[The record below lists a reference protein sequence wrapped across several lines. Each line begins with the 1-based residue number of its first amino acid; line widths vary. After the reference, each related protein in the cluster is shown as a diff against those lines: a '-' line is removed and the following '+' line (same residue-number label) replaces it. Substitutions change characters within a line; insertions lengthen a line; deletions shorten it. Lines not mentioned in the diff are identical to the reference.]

1 MTETGGGSIQS
12 VLNALRILEAIG
24 INQPLGVSQLSR
36 NVELPKSSVQR
47 AVRTLHHA
55 GWIRPVGGEQTRWEL
70 TSHLLGVSLRAFGE
84 YSLRELAEPTM
95 NRLRDATGETV
106 HLIVLDPDRDEGIV
120 LHRVDSSQAVRAFV
134 EIGSR
139 SPLHATASGLAMM
152 SQMNEDEVTRILDR
166 PLTTFTG
173 NTVTDPESLRE
184 KLAEFRSQGY
194 AVNVGEWRP
203 EVASVSSPILRADG
217 TPSGALTISIPYSRF
232 SQDLAVEYG
241 ALVNKATVG
250 LDGALA
256 PAPSVRRGHA

>member
-1 MTETGGGSIQS
+1 MTESGGGSIQS
-12 VLNALRILEAIG
+12 VLNALRILEAVG
-24 INQPLGVSQLSR
+24 IDQPLGVSQLSR
-36 NVELPKSSVQR
+36 NVDLPKSSVQR

-70 TSHLLGVSLRAFGE
+70 TSHMLGVSLRAFGE
-84 YSLRELAEPTM
+84 YSLRELAEPAM
-95 NRLRDATGETV
+95 KRLRDDTGETV

-120 LHRVDSSQAVRAFV
+120 LHRVDCSQAVRAFV

-152 SQMNEDEVTRILDR
+152 SHMSDEEVTRILDR

-173 NTVTDPESLRE
+173 NTVTDPVKVRA
-184 KLAEFRSQGY
+184 KLAEFRAQGY

-203 EVASVSSPILRADG
+203 EVASVSSPILRAAG

-232 SQDLAVEYG
+232 SRDLAAGYG
-241 ALVNKATVG
+241 ALVNKATAG

-256 PAPSVRRGHA
+256 PASTMRREDN